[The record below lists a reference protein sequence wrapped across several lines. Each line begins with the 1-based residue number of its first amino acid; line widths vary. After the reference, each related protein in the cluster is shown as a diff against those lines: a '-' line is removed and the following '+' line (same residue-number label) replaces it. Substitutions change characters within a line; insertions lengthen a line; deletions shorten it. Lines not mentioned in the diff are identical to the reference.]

1 MKTNYDALDVIFKR
15 LNTLVKPSISGKVYK
30 LRRPLNSKLEDIVIN
45 ALPISDEIPQ
55 ECIVN
60 VNCYAP
66 NIETKISGVSTLSP
80 DTKRMKEVAEL
91 VAETLED
98 VDAAD
103 YHYFISNQA
112 VLQDESS
119 DEHYTNFR
127 VTFLFTDI

>member
-1 MKTNYDALDVIFKR
+1 MKTNYDAIDVIFKR

-45 ALPISDEIPQ
+45 ALPIIDEIPQ

-60 VNCYAP
+60 VNCYVP
-66 NIETKISGVSTLSP
+66 NIDTKISGVSTSSP

-91 VAETLED
+91 VSGSLD
-98 VDAAD
+98 NVDASD
-103 YHYFISNQA
+103 HHYFISNQA
-112 VLQDESS
+112 IIYDDST

-127 VTFLFTDI
+127 VTFLFTTI